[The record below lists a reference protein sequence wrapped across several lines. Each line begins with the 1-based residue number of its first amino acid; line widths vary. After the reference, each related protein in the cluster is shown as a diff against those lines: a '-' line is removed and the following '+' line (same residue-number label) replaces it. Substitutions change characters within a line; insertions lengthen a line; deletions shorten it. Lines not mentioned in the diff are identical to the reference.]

1 MNAVVKAVL
10 RVCLLLVL
18 APGASSLWG
27 ADEPP
32 NVLLIIA
39 DDLNGYGFFDGY
51 PGTLTPALDALKAS
65 SVVFEHAYAAAP
77 LGEASRAAF
86 FSGIYPHR
94 SGAYRNG
101 ADSWGEAFSVF
112 ESMPERF
119 HRDGYTTF
127 GAGRVPEIDNPQA
140 WDQVVFSGGYEPF
153 PGQGDLLAGGGD
165 RSWGVKPWF
174 GPDSDFPD
182 TVNADALIEFL
193 QHGGEKPFFAVYG
206 LWRPHPPFTAPRR
219 FFDRYAPDTLE
230 PPPGY
235 REGDVY
241 DIPDGARRLLT
252 ARGSRWLRSGKFHP
266 DKWRRVLHGY
276 LAATSFADWNIG
288 RVLAALDETP
298 HAANTIVV
306 FWSDNGL
313 HLGEKNHFGKATPW
327 EPALRTPAAIRLPG
341 NVNNGRVVQ
350 QPVSAVDFYPTLAD
364 YCGLGPA
371 NPLRD
376 GLSLRPLLERP
387 DTRWRRPA
395 ISTFGVDRFSANDGR
410 YRYIRYAD
418 GGQELYDLRSDPHEF
433 INLAEKPDSRYIIGK
448 FRQWIPQRYA
458 PDLGGRDG

>member
-1 MNAVVKAVL
+1 MSAAAKTLL
-10 RVCLLLVL
+10 RLFVLLVL
-18 APGASSLWG
+18 APGAPALLG
-27 ADEPP
+27 ADDPP

-51 PGTLTPALDALKAS
+51 PGTLTPALDELKAL

-101 ADSWGEAFSVF
+101 ADSWDEVFSAF

-119 HRDGYTTF
+119 RREGYTTF
-127 GAGRVPEIDNPQA
+127 GAGRVPDIDKSDA
-140 WDQVVFSGGYEPF
+140 WDEAVSDGGHEPF
-153 PGQGDLLAGGGD
+153 PAQGDLLAGGGD
-165 RSWGVKPWF
+165 RFWGVQPWT

-193 QHGGEKPFFAVYG
+193 QESSDQPFFAVYG
-206 LWRPHPPFTAPRR
+206 LWRPHAPFTAPRR
-219 FFDRYAPDTLE
+219 FFDQYDVEALE

-241 DIPDGARRLLT
+241 DIPDGAHRLLT
-252 ARGSRWLRSGKFHP
+252 VRSSRWLRSGKFHP

-288 RVLAALDETP
+288 RVLAALEESR

-313 HLGEKNHFGKATPW
+313 HLGEKNHFGKATLW

-341 NVNNGRVVQ
+341 NVNNGRVVA
-350 QPVSAVDFYPTLAD
+350 QPVS
-364 YCGLGPA
+364 
-371 NPLRD
+371 
-376 GLSLRPLLERP
+376 
-387 DTRWRRPA
+387 
-395 ISTFGVDRFSANDGR
+395 
-410 YRYIRYAD
+410 
-418 GGQELYDLRSDPHEF
+418 
-433 INLAEKPDSRYIIGK
+433 
-448 FRQWIPQRYA
+448 
-458 PDLGGRDG
+458 